1 MPEDKNPARVERIL
15 VAVDASSHSRA
26 ALEAAAELAAS
37 LKVELVGIFVEDINL
52 MRLAELP
59 IAVEIETPTG
69 QVRRIDPGR
78 LRRQIAWRAQRAQR
92 MMAEMARRRD
102 IPWHFHIRRGHI
114 HEELLA
120 ASTSDDLVILGKAG
134 WSGRKSLGSTAR
146 AMLMQAQAVVLF
158 LEEDTH
164 LQPSFFVVYDGSSES
179 RRALHL
185 TAHLAELRH
194 GFITVGIR
202 AEDEPRA
209 RELQHEAAELLRQVG
224 QPAHVRWLIGPS
236 HQRLAHLMAEA
247 GQKCLLVVPRS
258 DDPSE
263 YRAMASLL
271 GQVHCPV
278 LVVE

>member
-1 MPEDKNPARVERIL
+1 MSEARNSTRVERIV

-37 LKVELVGIFVEDINL
+37 LEVELVGIFVEDVNL

-69 QVRRIDPGR
+69 QVPRIDPGR
-78 LRRQIAWRAQRAQR
+78 LRRQIAWRARQARR
-92 MMAEMARRRD
+92 MMAEMARQRD
-102 IPWHFHIRRGHI
+102 IPWRFYIRSGHI

-120 ASTSDDLVILGKAG
+120 ASNSNDLVILGKAG
-134 WSGRKSLGSTAR
+134 WSGHKNLGSTAR
-146 AMLMQAQAVVLF
+146 AMLVQAEAVVLF
-158 LEEDTH
+158 IEEDAR
-164 LQPSFFVVYDGSSES
+164 LQPSFFVVYDGSDES

-194 GFITVGIR
+194 GFITIGIR
-202 AEDEPRA
+202 AENEAQA
-209 RELQHEAAELLRQVG
+209 RELQHEAAEWLRQIG

-236 HQRLAHLMAEA
+236 HEHLARLMAEA
-247 GQKCLLVVPRS
+247 GQKCLLVVPRL
-258 DDPSE
+258 DNPAE
-263 YRAMASLL
+263 HRAMASLL